1 MLGYSNHV
9 GLVVSVLPLVATLGN
24 NTDFSHMNRD
34 EGLTT
39 FHIFIYKGEVFVSR
53 PEASVFLRR
62 SRRANYL
69 LEELLRG
76 NLERECMEEKCS
88 YEEAKEIFALPQ
100 QLVSPGSP

>member
-1 MLGYSNHV
+1 MLGCYNHV

-24 NTDFSHMNRD
+24 HTEFSHVSRD
-34 EGLTT
+34 EGMTT
-39 FHIFIYKGEVFVSR
+39 CHIFIYKGEVFVSR
-53 PEASVFLRR
+53 PEASVFLHR

-69 LEELLRG
+69 FEELLKG